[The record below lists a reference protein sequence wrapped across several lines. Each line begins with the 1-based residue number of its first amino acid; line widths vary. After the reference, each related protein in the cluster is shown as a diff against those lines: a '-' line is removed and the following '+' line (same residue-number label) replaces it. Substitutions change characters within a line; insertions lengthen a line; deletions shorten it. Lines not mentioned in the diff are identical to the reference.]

1 MMYRSALVAF
11 LALPPAMSSTAYAQ
25 RLAPAERPTSPA
37 EQISVSIA
45 AKAGGKSYEASGPG
59 TCQHA
64 PDASIRGA
72 SASLWTVQFAGSGQS
87 GVKQLNLTLWRLK
100 DEDADQ
106 LSFSLETKS
115 GSHRIETGGPGE
127 SAGEGT
133 VTILPSGPGGRL
145 EVSGKEANGKPIQVT
160 IDCSAFADVAN
171 DGG

>member
-1 MMYRSALVAF
+1 MHRSGFAALLGFLVAVS
-11 LALPPAMSSTAYAQ
+11 PPAYAQ
-25 RLAPAERPTSPA
+25 RLAPPERSTSP
-37 EQISVSIA
+37 EDITVSIT
-45 AKAGGKSYEASGPG
+45 AKAGGKSYEASGGG

-72 SASLWTVQFAGSGQS
+72 SASLWLVQFAGSGKGKG

-100 DEDADQ
+100 DGDSDQ
-106 LSFSLETKS
+106 LSFALETKS
-115 GSHRIETGGPGE
+115 GSYRIETGGPGE

-160 IDCSAFADVAN
+160 IDCSAFADVASE
-171 DGG
+171 GG

>member
-1 MMYRSALVAF
+1 MLRSAFIAF
-11 LALPPAMSSTAYAQ
+11 LGLLPAMSSGAYAQ
-25 RLAPAERPTSPA
+25 RLAQPERSPPTAEDIT
-37 EQISVSIA
+37 VSIT
-45 AKAGGKSYEASGPG
+45 AKAGGKSYETSGRG
-59 TCQHA
+59 DCQHA
-64 PDASIRGA
+64 PDASIRGV
-72 SASLWTVQFAGSGQS
+72 SASLWIVQFGGSGQ
-87 GVKQLNLTLWRLK
+87 GGLKQLSLTLWRPK
-100 DEDADQ
+100 DGDSDQ

-160 IDCSAFADVAN
+160 IDCSAFADVAG